1 MNSITAELL
10 ETEFVDRA
18 HLSIVIDD
26 EPLDMLIAG
35 EDELGEVHSVGL
47 VPTLLDWLKDEKE
60 RAYVWERILPEPGK
74 KSIAPV
80 LMCPDDC
87 DLVCTVVVA
96 EIENKGTEIIW
107 KRIGIDVGRTG
118 DDLKTIGKKVDWFD
132 LPEYRFRLADYRAC
146 LEQFKMNK

>member
-1 MNSITAELL
+1 MNTITAELL
-10 ETEFVDRA
+10 ETEFVDRE

-35 EDELGEVHSVGL
+35 EDEFGEVHSVGL

-60 RAYVWERILPEPGK
+60 RAFVWERILPAMGK
-74 KSIAPV
+74 KAIAPV

-96 EIENKGTEIIW
+96 EIENKGHEVIW

-118 DDLKTIGKKVDWFD
+118 DNLKTIGKKVDWFD
-132 LPEYRFRLADYRAC
+132 LPPFHFRIAEYTQC
-146 LEQFKMNK
+146 VEQFKK